1 MKTKHFK
8 ILGSAALSLLCA
20 TFSHGQSVST
30 TPVGYVTQTISAG
43 TGTGRVFTPISL
55 PLYAPSSAADATGAI
70 SGVTATGVTVSGANF
85 GNLSDAAS
93 PYAIRLT
100 SGTSEGANLFISA
113 NTSDTLTFN
122 FTLSSVDSTAS
133 ISVGDTYELIEVD
146 TLNSLFGGPAD
157 GVIFSAAAQADAD
170 VVYVFSGGAWLSY
183 FHNGNNWVRKS
194 GRSTIISDDLPLT
207 SDTAVLFSRISD
219 TSTSYVLT
227 GTVPSTSSVLKLNG
241 SGLSYLA
248 NNTPTSITLANLALQ
263 SAAGFEVGATGDS
276 IYIYTNGSWLKYN
289 YDGTNW
295 IRKSGRSTIVS
306 NDVEIP
312 AGSGFVF
319 SKANAGSDSSSTLSL
334 QYSL

>member
-8 ILGSAALSLLCA
+8 LLGCAALSIMCSMV
-20 TFSHGQSVST
+20 SHAQSVST

-55 PLYAPSSAADATGAI
+55 PLYSPSAVADASGSI
-70 SGVTATGVTVSGANF
+70 SSVSATGVTVSGASF
-85 GNLSDAAS
+85 ASLSDSAS
-93 PYAIRLT
+93 PYALRVT
-100 SGTSEGANLFISA
+100 SGTLEGANLFISS
-113 NTSDTLTFN
+113 NTADTLTFN
-122 FTLSSVDSTAS
+122 FSLSSVDSTTG
-133 ISVGDTYELIEVD
+133 ISAGDTYELVEID
-146 TLNSLFGGPAD
+146 TLNSLFGGPSD
-157 GVIFSAAAQADAD
+157 GVIFSAASQADAD

-207 SDTAVLFSRISD
+207 SDTAVLFSRISA

-227 GTVPSTSSVLKLNG
+227 GTVPSTSSILKLNG

-248 NNTPTSITLANLALQ
+248 NNTPTSITLSNLALQ
-263 SAAGFEVGATGDS
+263 GASGFEVGATGDS

-289 YDGTNW
+289 FDGTNW
-295 IRKSGRSTIVS
+295 IRKSGRSTIIS

-319 SKANAGSDSSSTLSL
+319 SKATAGSDSSSSLSL